1 MSLTDNPK
9 YVEDLAG
16 EDSARVVG
24 ARWNIAYS
32 AVVKH
37 RKRLKNGENLNKKPA
52 KKDPVQNQSSGESET
67 HNPDG
72 TASYTRFSEQ
82 PWGLDDYREFIKSKG
97 QDPDEVTFT
106 WGWTSNPAGG
116 FWNKLN
122 NVRPKA
128 STVSSVATLE
138 VGKIIKRLKDW
149 EPKPVKRMSGKPEA
163 LVVGLADWQL
173 GKSTEYEGTE
183 ETVARIK
190 ASLSRTVD
198 HVEKLRREG
207 RNLRTLYL
215 VNLGDHI
222 ENVSGSYSSQTF
234 EVDLNLRDQI
244 ELAVELNILWIKTL
258 APLFGDVIYT
268 ASPCNHAQLTR
279 NGGKSNVTDDADNA
293 TGLIAEFVSQ
303 ICSHIDWLDHVLV
316 QVPRG
321 EMIQTVEIEGVNIAT
336 AHGHKITGA
345 EETWL
350 SKQSQR
356 LVHTEKFIPDIWF
369 VAHRH
374 SLSVDDFGP
383 YTRIQATTQDVGS
396 KWFSDQTGKYSRPGT
411 TTFVVGEH
419 LPGKWDDLK
428 VL

>member
-1 MSLTDNPK
+1 MSLTNNPE
-9 YVEDLAG
+9 YVKDL
-16 EDSARVVG
+16 ESEKPSREVG
-24 ARWNIAYS
+24 AKWNIAYS
-32 AVVKH
+32 AVNKH
-37 RKRLKNGENLNKKPA
+37 RRRLRDGKALTKTPG
-52 KKDPVQNQSSGESET
+52 SSSVEGESET
-67 HNPDG
+67 HHPDG
-72 TASYTRFSEQ
+72 SSSYTRYSEE
-82 PWGLDDYREFIKSKG
+82 PWGYEDYRKFIRSRG

-122 NVRPKA
+122 NVRPKT
-128 STVSSVATLE
+128 SKTFDATSIP
-138 VGKIIKRLKDW
+138 VDKIIERLQGW
-149 EPKPVKRMSGKPEA
+149 EPKPSKRISGKPEA

-190 ASLSRTVD
+190 SSLSGVVE
-198 HVEKLRREG
+198 HVEKLTKEG

-222 ENVSGSYSSQTF
+222 ENVSGSYASQTF

-258 APLFGDVIYT
+258 APLFENVIYT

-279 NGGKSNVTDDADNA
+279 NGGKTNVTDDADNA

-303 ICSHIDWLDHVLV
+303 ICSHIDWLDHVDV
-316 QVPRG
+316 RVPRG
-321 EMIQTVEIEGVNIAT
+321 EMIQAIEVEGVNIAT

-350 SKQSQR
+350 AKQSQR
-356 LVHTEKFIPDIWF
+356 LVHTEKFIPDVWF

-411 TTFVVGEH
+411 TTFIVGKH